1 MDQQQKRPRE
11 DAAPASA
18 PKRKKHSFPLF
29 LGGVQP
35 YWYKDN
41 RDRAEG
47 AAAAYLRDRTNH
59 DDVTVELDVPPYGA
73 GRPKG
78 TAWFRGDGD
87 APLRAARRAIGKY
100 DAIDP
105 RSRNHT
111 KTVMFKE
118 VKEHNGFA
126 DAEQGL
132 MDEICAEAEAKAAAA
147 APAPAAAPPPPA
159 AAPPRPATVPPTPAA
174 PVTAFVTWR
183 PGPEALWKRALP
195 SVVVAYGGPVIH
207 NTIDAARA
215 QLKGDKDGRRR
226 HEPPLRRACLRKTGT
241 STRSSTRGGPA
252 GPTLTSSSRERTAST
267 RPSTATRSR
276 SASFPRRATRW
287 WPPPATDRWRS
298 R

>member
-78 TAWFRGDGD
+78 TAWFHGDGD

-100 DAIDP
+100 DA
-105 RSRNHT
+105 S
-111 KTVMFKE
+111 
-118 VKEHNGFA
+118 
-126 DAEQGL
+126 
-132 MDEICAEAEAKAAAA
+132 AK
-147 APAPAAAPPPPA
+147 P
-159 AAPPRPATVPPTPAA
+159 
-174 PVTAFVTWR
+174 
-183 PGPEALWKRALP
+183 
-195 SVVVAYGGPVIH
+195 
-207 NTIDAARA
+207 
-215 QLKGDKDGRRR
+215 
-226 HEPPLRRACLRKTGT
+226 
-241 STRSSTRGGPA
+241 
-252 GPTLTSSSRERTAST
+252 
-267 RPSTATRSR
+267 
-276 SASFPRRATRW
+276 RATTARG
-287 WPPPATDRWRS
+287 
-298 R
+298 